1 MMPVRKS
8 DSSNAIP
15 RRLAGLTVG
24 VVGLG
29 QIGSS
34 IVRRLSRFRPAI
46 QIAGTDRDATLA
58 SRARRYC
65 RWRSSLEELVAISD
79 LVILSVPVPAV
90 IELLPR
96 VAAAASKRKQGA
108 RLLVTDTGTIK
119 LPIIRAAK
127 RYRKAF
133 DFIGLHPLSGGER
146 NGWEAGRADL
156 FIGDKI
162 VCCERGPGLRVQ
174 VAQELIALLGA
185 HAVSIDPAQHDR
197 MIATTIGLPHLL
209 AYAVQ
214 GLPRR
219 SADIGRLHG
228 RSWGSLTRVAASD
241 PEMVSGFLFTN
252 AREQSRIAHAFRDRL
267 DRLLG
272 ALDDPTGRKLESLLR
287 RWRRPVRG

>member
-1 MMPVRKS
+1 MSIRKS
-8 DSSNAIP
+8 DSARAIP

-24 VVGLG
+24 VAGLG

-34 IVRRLSRFRPAI
+34 IVRRLSRFRPVI
-46 QIAGTDRDATLA
+46 QIAGTDRNPALA

-65 RWRSSLEELVAISD
+65 LWRTSLDELVGASD
-79 LVILSVPVPAV
+79 LVILSVPVPSI

-96 VAAAASKRKQGA
+96 VAAAAAKRNRPG

-119 LPIIRAAK
+119 SPIVKAAK
-127 RYRKAF
+127 RHRQAF

-146 NGWEAGRADL
+146 NGWPAGRADL

-162 VCCERGPGLRVQ
+162 VCCERSAGRGVQ
-174 VAQELIALLGA
+174 MAHELIALLGA
-185 HAVSIDPAQHDR
+185 HRVAIDPAQHDR

-252 AREQSRIAHAFRDRL
+252 AREQSRITRAFRDRL
-267 DRLLG
+267 DRLLS
-272 ALDDPTGRKLESLLR
+272 ALDDPTGSKLESLLR
-287 RWRRPVRG
+287 QWQRPPSG